1 MSSWG
6 SYAPPQMHEET
17 APCGS
22 LAAWYRAEAH
32 SRKPEVEPQTVLGGI
47 CERTFY
53 LAITRARLQCRVLGY
68 RVSLTLT

>member
-22 LAAWYRAEAH
+22 LAAWYQAEAH
-32 SRKPEVEPQTVLGGI
+32 SRKLEVEPQTVLGGI
-47 CERTFY
+47 Y
-53 LAITRARLQCRVLGY
+53 ARYKAQR
-68 RVSLTLT
+68 